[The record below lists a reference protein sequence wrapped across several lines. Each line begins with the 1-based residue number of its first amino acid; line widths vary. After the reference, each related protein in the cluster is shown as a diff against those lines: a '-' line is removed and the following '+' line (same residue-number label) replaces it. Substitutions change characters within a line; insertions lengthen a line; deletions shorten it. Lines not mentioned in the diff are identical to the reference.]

1 MADYQSDKQ
10 TKREG
15 NAISRRNL
23 LKLAGVGGL
32 GVIIGAT
39 GAGSVLN
46 LVEGEAKKMDAS
58 PSLGNDIVPF
68 YGKHQ
73 AGIATE
79 AQNHVYFASLEV
91 TASSLDDLKSLFQEW
106 TVAASLMTQGQP
118 VGEALTNGY
127 VPPKDTGEAEG
138 LSAANLTITFGVGP
152 SLFVK
157 DGKDRFGLKSKQPK
171 ELVDLPPFPLDA
183 LKEEWTGGDICIQ
196 ACADDPQ
203 VAFHAARN
211 LLRIAR
217 GKAILHWAQAGFQR
231 TKQAD
236 ANKETPRNLFGF
248 KDGTA
253 NINVVDDKEMNKHVW
268 VQGEDGPAWLTNG
281 TYLIVRKIQ
290 MYIEV
295 WDRTTLREQEN
306 TFGRHRASGAPLGQ
320 EKEHEKMDLAR
331 KNEQGDY
338 VIPEDSHARI
348 AFGDGKQ
355 KILRRP
361 YSYADGM
368 DPKTG
373 SLDAGLLFLSFQQSP
388 STSFIP
394 MQERLSRIDKLNE
407 YTVHR
412 GSAIFAIFP
421 GIKKGE
427 YIGQTLFG

>member
-1 MADYQSDKQ
+1 M
-10 TKREG
+10 EG
-15 NAISRRNL
+15 NALTRRDL

-39 GAGSVLN
+39 GAGSVMT
-46 LVEGEAKKMDAS
+46 LVEGEAKKAAAS
-58 PSLGNDIVPF
+58 PSSKNDIVSF

-91 TASSLDDLKSLFQEW
+91 TASSIEELKALFQEW

-118 VGEALTNGY
+118 VGETTTNGY

-138 LSAANLTITFGVGP
+138 LTPSNLTITFGVGP

-183 LKEEWTGGDICIQ
+183 LKEEWTGGDICVQ

-203 VAFHAARN
+203 VAFHAVRN

-236 ANKETPRNLFGF
+236 AKKETPRNLFGF

-253 NINVVDDKEMNKHVW
+253 NINVEDEQAMNKHVW
-268 VQGEDGPAWLTNG
+268 VQGGAPGSAWLENG
-281 TYLIVRKIQ
+281 TYLVVRKIQ
-290 MYIEV
+290 MYLEV

-320 EKEHEKMDLAR
+320 EKEHEEMDLAR
-331 KNEQGDY
+331 KDDRGDY
-338 VIPEDSHARI
+338 IIPENSHARL
-348 AFGDGKQ
+348 AFGDGTQ

-361 YSYADGM
+361 YSYSDGM

-394 MQERLSRIDKLNE
+394 MQERLARIDKLNE

-421 GIKKGE
+421 GVKKGE